1 MNDLTTL
8 QSTNDAILEIE
19 QAFFDIPFENSD
31 YQNEVFVLA
40 AQITPERA
48 YRALGLR
55 MHAKLRALRENYFGE
70 KKRTIALNELQE
82 KIASPDYSKWDKM
95 RFELEIEEMNSNTH
109 YTEKLKNDAIKELEC
124 LYKHFK
130 ALPTFN
136 REQFEAA
143 ERNHFEQRLTRN
155 ASGING
161 ASESLV
167 NIANDIDALLSYE
180 SKVREVND
188 VITTELLKTLR
199 LGMTNQLHNQ
209 SNLENKQLS
218 IKAS

>member
-8 QSTNDAILEIE
+8 QSTNDAIHEIE
-19 QAFFDIPFENSD
+19 TAFFDIPFENSD

-40 AQITPERA
+40 SQITPERA

-70 KKRTIALNELQE
+70 KKRLITLGELQE
-82 KIASPDYSKWDKM
+82 KIASPDFSKWDKM
-95 RFELEIEEMNSNTH
+95 RFEVEIEEMNSNLH

-130 ALPTFN
+130 SLPQFT
-136 REQFEAA
+136 REQFENG

-155 ASGING
+155 ANGING
-161 ASESLV
+161 PSESLV
-167 NIANDIDALLSYE
+167 NIAEDMKALVSYE
-180 SKVREVND
+180 ETIREVND
-188 VITTELLKTLR
+188 QITTDLLNVMR
-199 LGMTNQLHNQ
+199 LGMTNQLQNQ
-209 SNLENKQLS
+209 PAAQPQ
-218 IKAS
+218 IR